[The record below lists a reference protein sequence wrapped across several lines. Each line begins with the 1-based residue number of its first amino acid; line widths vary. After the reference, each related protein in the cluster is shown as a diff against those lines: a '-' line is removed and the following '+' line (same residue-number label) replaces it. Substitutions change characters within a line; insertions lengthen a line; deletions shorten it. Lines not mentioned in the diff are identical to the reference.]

1 MQIFC
6 AGVMEDSQLHVAQH
20 SGAPQEIDASAL
32 VPQPGQDASTSADPM
47 AQMLNSPLMQGMLD
61 NPEVLRSMLHA
72 NPQMREVMENNPE
85 IAHML
90 NDPDVLRQS
99 LASARNPQLMRE
111 MTRNTDR
118 ALSNIEAHPGG
129 HNMLRRM
136 YQTVQAPLYELEPS
150 AALGESSQQQR
161 QRQQSSSIS
170 ASEPPSGPNTSA
182 LPNPWAAPQQQNPF
196 GGRGGGFGGGGFGF
210 SGGRGGGFG
219 GGSGFGM

>member
-1 MQIFC
+1 
-6 AGVMEDSQLHVAQH
+6 
-20 SGAPQEIDASAL
+20 
-32 VPQPGQDASTSADPM
+32 
-47 AQMLNSPLMQGMLD
+47 
-61 NPEVLRSMLHA
+61 MLHA

-90 NDPDVLRQS
+90 NDLDVLRQS